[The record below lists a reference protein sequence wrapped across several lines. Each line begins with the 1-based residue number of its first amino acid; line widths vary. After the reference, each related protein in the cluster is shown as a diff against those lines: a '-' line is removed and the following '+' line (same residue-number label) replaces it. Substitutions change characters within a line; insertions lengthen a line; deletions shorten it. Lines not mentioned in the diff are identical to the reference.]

1 MAPDDFHHGWSEKA
15 GLLAQSP
22 RRCMLGGCNPNLK
35 QRRPTVKDSTTVP
48 QPVVQP
54 LVETLGIDL
63 GDRCSSYCLV
73 AASGETLDEGSVAT
87 TMDSLSA
94 LFQAK
99 GACRVVLEAC
109 GHVHWVAR
117 LASEAGHEVIVANPR
132 EVRLISQSGRK
143 NDRNDARTLARLG
156 RADVELLRPVK
167 LRGEDCRA
175 SRSSLHARDLLVRT
189 RAKLVN
195 FVRGQVKTFG
205 GRVPSC
211 STSAFRNKAV
221 GHVPEPIRSVV
232 APMLEILEQLEKRI
246 RDFDREIERL
256 CEEQHPETGV
266 LRQVKGVGPVLA
278 LAYVATIESPA
289 RFASSRT
296 VGNYVGLAPA
306 QYTSGAKTPEL
317 RISKRGDSFLRRLLV
332 NAAAYI
338 LGPFGEDSDLRRYGE
353 RIAGSGSQR
362 DKARARIAVARKL
375 ACLLHHLWRTGCV
388 WDPNYAASAASS
400 TH

>member
-1 MAPDDFHHGWSEKA
+1 MKDF
-15 GLLAQSP
+15 
-22 RRCMLGGCNPNLK
+22 
-35 QRRPTVKDSTTVP
+35 TTVP
-48 QPVVQP
+48 QPAVQP

-63 GDRCSSYCLV
+63 GDRSSSYCLV
-73 AASGETLDEGSVAT
+73 AASGETLGEGSVAT
-87 TMDSLSA
+87 TSKALSA

-99 GACRVVLEAC
+99 DACRIVLEAC
-109 GHVHWVAR
+109 GHVHWIAR
-117 LASEAGHEVIVANPR
+117 LASEAGHEVVVANPR

-175 SRSSLHARDLLVRT
+175 SRSILHARDLLVRT

-211 STSAFRNKAV
+211 STSAFRSKAAC
-221 GHVPEPIRSVV
+221 HVPEPIRPVV
-232 APMLEILEQLEKRI
+232 TPMLEVLEQLEKQI

-266 LRQVKGVGPVLA
+266 LRQMRGVGPVLA

-306 QYTSGAKTPEL
+306 QYASGAKTPEL
-317 RISKRGDSFLRRLLV
+317 RISKRGDGFLRRLLV

-375 ACLLHHLWRTGCV
+375 ACLLHHLWRTGSV
-388 WDPNYAASAASS
+388 WDPNYAASVSS
-400 TH
+400 TNS

>member
-1 MAPDDFHHGWSEKA
+1 M
-15 GLLAQSP
+15 
-22 RRCMLGGCNPNLK
+22 
-35 QRRPTVKDSTTVP
+35 KDSTTVP
-48 QPVVQP
+48 QPVVQA

-63 GDRCSSYCLV
+63 GDRRSSYCLV
-73 AASGETLDEGSVAT
+73 AASGETLDEGSVT
-87 TMDSLSA
+87 TTRESLSA

-109 GHVHWVAR
+109 GHVHWIAR
-117 LASEAGHEVIVANPR
+117 LASELGHEVVVANPR

-175 SRSSLHARDLLVRT
+175 SRSILHARDLLVRT
-189 RAKLVN
+189 RTKLVN

-205 GRVPSC
+205 GRVPGC

-232 APMLEILEQLEKRI
+232 TPMLEVLEQLEKQI

-266 LRQVKGVGPVLA
+266 LRQMKGVGPVLA

-306 QYTSGAKTPEL
+306 QYASGAKTPEL
-317 RISKRGDSFLRRLLV
+317 RISKRGDGFLRRLLV

-338 LGPFGEDSDLRRYGE
+338 LGPFGEDSDLRRYGG
-353 RIAGSGSQR
+353 RIASSGSQR

-375 ACLLHHLWRTGCV
+375 ACLLHHLWRTGSV
-388 WDPNYAASAASS
+388 WDPNYAASTASTNS
-400 TH
+400 

>member
-1 MAPDDFHHGWSEKA
+1 M
-15 GLLAQSP
+15 
-22 RRCMLGGCNPNLK
+22 GGVNPNLK
-35 QRRPTVKDSTTVP
+35 QRRPTVKDSTTMP

-54 LVETLGIDL
+54 LVQTFGIDI
-63 GDRCSSYCLV
+63 GDRRSRYCIV
-73 AASGETLDEGSVAT
+73 SASGETTDEGSVAT
-87 TMDSLSA
+87 TSDSLSD
-94 LFQAK
+94 LFEARE
-99 GACRVVLEAC
+99 ACRVVLEAC
-109 GHVHWVAR
+109 GHVHWIAR
-117 LASEAGHEVIVANPR
+117 LASEAGHEVVVANPR

-175 SRSSLHARDLLVRT
+175 SRSILHARDLLVRT

-205 GRVPSC
+205 GRVPGC
-211 STSAFRNKAV
+211 STSAFRSKAV
-221 GHVPEPIRSVV
+221 AHVPEPIRSVV
-232 APMLEILEQLEKRI
+232 TPMLETLEQLEKRI
-246 RDFDREIERL
+246 RDFDREIQRL
-256 CEEQHPETGV
+256 CQEQHPETGV
-266 LRQVKGVGPVLA
+266 LRQVRGVGPVLA

-306 QYTSGAKTPEL
+306 QYASGAKTPEL
-317 RISKRGDSFLRRLLV
+317 RISKRGDGFLRRLLV

-353 RIAGSGSQR
+353 RIARSGSQR

-375 ACLLHHLWRTGCV
+375 ACLLHHLWRTGSI
-388 WDPNYAASAASS
+388 WDPNYAASLSS
-400 TH
+400 TNS